1 MNPLFFRD
9 GTPYKGNEAFGHR
22 PICGEA
28 RVQMRPICSR
38 CSGSGRVQVK
48 RPAGYSLEV
57 RCARCYGYGRM
68 PRAAIY
74 RLYTTDRLHELDA
87 RRNRRGLPSLS
98 ALAVKETRAEFVQ
111 FIRER
116 DKLITEVFTYAPL
129 SETLQAYRDRID
141 CGLTL
146 TASEIR
152 HVKDLLKNIIRRK

>member
-9 GTPYKGNEAFGHR
+9 GTPYSGHAAFGHR

-28 RVQMRPICSR
+28 RVQMRPICLR
-38 CSGSGRVQVK
+38 CGGRGRVQVK
-48 RPAGYSLEV
+48 RPAGYSLEL
-57 RCARCYGYGRM
+57 RCARCYGHGRM
-68 PRAAIY
+68 PRTATY
-74 RLYTTDRLHELDA
+74 RLYTRDRLDELDA

-98 ALAVKETRAEFVQ
+98 ALAVKETTAEFNR

-116 DKLITEVFTYAPL
+116 DELVTEVFTYAPL
-129 SETLQAYRDRID
+129 SATLQAYRDRID

-152 HVKDLLKNIIRRK
+152 HVVDILRVVAPQK